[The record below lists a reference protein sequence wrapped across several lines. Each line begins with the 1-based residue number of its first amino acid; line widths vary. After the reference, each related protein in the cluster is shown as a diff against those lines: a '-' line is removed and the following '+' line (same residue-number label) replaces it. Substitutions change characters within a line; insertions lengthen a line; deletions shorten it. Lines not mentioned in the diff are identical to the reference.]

1 MAELSDEILMHKVKQ
16 GNLSELAG
24 LFERYH
30 VRLYNFF
37 LKLTQDKSVSQD
49 LTQNLFYRIIK
60 YRHTFRDDSI
70 FKSWVYQ
77 MARNVHYDY
86 RRQNKRTSDRFENV
100 EDYDE
105 NVLET
110 SPGFEEEDFQRLDK
124 ALLKLS
130 PEQQE
135 IIVLSRYQGIKYEE
149 ISKIQNSTVAAI
161 KVQMHRAIKQLREI
175 YFKQIEP

>member
-1 MAELSDEILMHKVKQ
+1 MNKVKQ
-16 GNLSELAG
+16 GDLSELSG

-37 LKLTQDKSVSQD
+37 LKLTMNTSVSQD

-60 YRHTFRDDSI
+60 YRHTFRDDST

-77 MARNVHYDY
+77 MARNLHIDY
-86 RRQNKRTSDRFENV
+86 RRQNKRTSDRFEHV

-105 NVLET
+105 NVLDT
-110 SPGFEEEDFQRLDK
+110 TPAFEEEDYERLDK
-124 ALLKLS
+124 ALTKLS
-130 PEQQE
+130 PDQQE
-135 IIVLSRYQGIKYEE
+135 IIVLSRYQGLKYEE
-149 ISKIQNSTVAAI
+149 ISKIQNSTVANI

-175 YFKQIEP
+175 YFKQI

>member
-1 MAELSDEILMHKVKQ
+1 VAELSDEILMNRVKQ
-16 GNLSELAG
+16 GNLPELSG

-37 LKLTQDKSVSQD
+37 LKLTLDTTVSQD

-60 YRHTFRDDSI
+60 YRNTFKDSNS
-70 FKSWVYQ
+70 FKSWIYQ
-77 MARNVHYDY
+77 MARNVHIDY
-86 RRQNKRTSDRFENV
+86 RNQQKRTNDRFENL

-105 NVLET
+105 NIMDHKAT
-110 SPGFEEEDFQRLDK
+110 FDEEEYERLDK
-124 ALLKLS
+124 ALSRLHPDQL
-130 PEQQE
+130 E
-135 IIVLSRYQGIKYEE
+135 IIVMSRYQGLKYEE

-175 YFKQIEP
+175 YFKQI